1 MHYCFTVGNN
11 WEMMGEVTSEIL
23 IDTQEV
29 LYESVCKETFL
40 WSQTDWIPAYR
51 KNKDIFEKN
60 IVFVAELYFFLNLQ
74 HFPLFP
80 AVLRAWRCP
89 VDDITSSDPKRGER

>member
-40 WSQTDWIPAYR
+40 WSQTD
-51 KNKDIFEKN
+51 
-60 IVFVAELYFFLNLQ
+60 
-74 HFPLFP
+74 
-80 AVLRAWRCP
+80 
-89 VDDITSSDPKRGER
+89 